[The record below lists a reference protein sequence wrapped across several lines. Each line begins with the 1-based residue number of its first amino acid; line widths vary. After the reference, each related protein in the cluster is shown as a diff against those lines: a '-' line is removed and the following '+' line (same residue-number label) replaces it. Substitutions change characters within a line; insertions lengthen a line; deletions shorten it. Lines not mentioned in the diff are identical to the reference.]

1 MKEWTM
7 KVIQWWMDG
16 WINEWNKENKNEN
29 KSDLVMNDWINEG
42 KWMTE

>member
-1 MKEWTM
+1 M

-29 KSDLVMNDWINEG
+29 KSNLVMNDWINEG
-42 KWMTE
+42 KWMTK

>member
-1 MKEWTM
+1 MNEQM